1 MMMKRLFLS
10 ALALAAMVSGQV
22 VAAGMPVKATPVVPV
37 QAYDWSGL
45 YVGAGTGGVW
55 ANTIRH
61 MPDLPIV
68 GLPPQS
74 FPAHSTD
81 WIYNVHAGVQG
92 QWGRWVIGIEGA
104 YNGTSKDMR
113 TNVSVSPPE
122 PFTTL

>member
-1 MMMKRLFLS
+1 MMMKGLFLG
-10 ALALAAMVSGQV
+10 ALALTALISGQA
-22 VAAGMPVKATPVVPV
+22 VAADMPVKARPFVVDPV
-37 QAYDWSGL
+37 YDWSGF

-74 FPAHSTD
+74 FPAHSQD
-81 WIYNVHAGVQG
+81 WIYNFHAGVQG

-104 YNGTSKDMR
+104 YNGSQKDMR

-122 PFTTL
+122 PFT